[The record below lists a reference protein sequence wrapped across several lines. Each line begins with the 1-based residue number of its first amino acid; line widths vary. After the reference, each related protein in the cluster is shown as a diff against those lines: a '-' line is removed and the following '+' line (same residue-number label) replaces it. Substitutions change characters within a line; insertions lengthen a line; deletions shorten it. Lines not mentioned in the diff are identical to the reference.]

1 MEFEEYLVG
10 QGLSGKTIRLYLRHV
25 ARAQHW
31 MQTHTHTT
39 LQWAGPSELRAF
51 ADTLADSHSTRGQ
64 AVAALRHFWD
74 WKERHNPPVRAIR
87 VPPAPEMVC
96 RAVTPDQA
104 RALVKVSLG
113 WWPEGAAVLFGLYL
127 ALRRFEIAKAEWS
140 RFDGGLNWYRVT
152 GKYSKTHTL
161 PVHPLLRS
169 ELEARAA
176 GSRWVFPG
184 RYDDTHIHPATVGEW
199 VETVGHAVGIDHL
212 EPHELRHTSLAT
224 ANDNTGDLRSVQSFA
239 RHAKIGTTSGYTRT
253 TAARLRDISASLTY
267 IDDWLEHEE
276 DPPEAS

>member
-10 QGLSGKTIRLYLRHV
+10 QGLSGKTVRLYVRHI

-31 MQTHTHTT
+31 MRRNTHTT
-39 LQWAGPSELRAF
+39 LQWAGPTELRAF
-51 ADTLADSHSTRGQ
+51 ANTLPDSHSTRGQ
-64 AVAALRHFWD
+64 AVAAFRHFWD
-74 WKERHNPPVRAIR
+74 WKERLNPPVRAIR

-96 RAVTPDQA
+96 RAITSTQA
-104 RALVKVSLG
+104 RDLVKVSIG
-113 WWPEGAAVLFGLYL
+113 WWPEGTVVLFGLYL

-140 RFDGGLNWYRVT
+140 RFDEELAWYRVT

-169 ELEARAA
+169 ELRGRANGA
-176 GSRWVFPG
+176 RWVFPG
-184 RYDDTHIHPATVGEW
+184 RYNGTHIHPATVGEW
-199 VETVGHAVGIDHL
+199 VESVGREAGIDHL

-253 TAARLRDISASLTY
+253 TAARLRIVSDSLTF
-267 IDDWLEHEE
+267 IEPEE
-276 DPPEAS
+276 GATP